1 MKKIMVILMC
11 LLALSSQAQT
21 RAQRGASFDRMN
33 SAMRRNY
40 VSQEDDLR
48 WSGFAAVVAG
58 TAIIIA
64 HQFEGNEAWKHAK
77 QGGGWYHDPYLR
89 QSTRPLMIPIGVT
102 FIIGGTATIMAN
114 FR

>member
-1 MKKIMVILMC
+1 MC
-11 LLALSSQAQT
+11 LLALCSQAQT
-21 RAQRGASFDRMN
+21 RSQKMASFDRMN

-40 VSQEDDLR
+40 VSAADEMR

-64 HQFEGNEAWKHAK
+64 HQFEGNEAWKHSNGK
-77 QGGGWYHDPYLR
+77 GSWYYDPYFS

-102 FIIGGTATIMAN
+102 FIIGGTATIMRN
-114 FR
+114 VR

>member
-1 MKKIMVILMC
+1 MVMLMC

-40 VSQEDDLR
+40 VSQADDMR

-77 QGGGWYHDPYLR
+77 QGGGWYHDPYFK
-89 QSTRPLMIPIGVT
+89 QSTRPFMIPIGVT
-102 FIIGGTATIMAN
+102 FIIGGTATMMRN
-114 FR
+114 VR